1 MIKAAVLG
9 SPIAHS
15 LSPLLH
21 RRAYEILGIPASYE
35 AILCDESDFPSF
47 IERQEEAG
55 WTGFS
60 LTMPLKEIAIDYLT
74 QVEPTSKRID
84 SINTMVKSGTGW
96 FGVSTDRLAIS
107 NLLKSHTFSRVAII
121 GGGGTARAALGA
133 LDGLTSEID
142 ILLRSPNRAQKL
154 SACVTTSAL
163 NYFDMTHSVANYDLV
178 IATVPAGASDSLV
191 IKDGAVNGV
200 LLEALYRPWPTKLA
214 ASWQGSGGY
223 LISGL
228 ELLVEQALFQI
239 ELFSKSKFDFSEM
252 RGELLQIGLHALA

>member
-1 MIKAAVLG
+1 
-9 SPIAHS
+9 
-15 LSPLLH
+15 
-21 RRAYEILGIPASYE
+21 
-35 AILCDESDFPSF
+35 
-47 IERQEEAG
+47 
-55 WTGFS
+55 
-60 LTMPLKEIAIDYLT
+60 
-74 QVEPTSKRID
+74 
-84 SINTMVKSGTGW
+84 MVKSGTGW

-163 NYFDMTHSVANYDLV
+163 NFFDMTHSVANYDLV